1 MVKTHNVLNKVKF
14 LKDANKINYFLQM
27 RLNLT
32 WTLKQST
39 EIFFNKFSIFLLI
52 ILLKLLLYHK
62 NSVDTQFS
70 ITYMLLL

>member
-62 NSVDTQFS
+62 HSVDTQFS